1 MFATLVAMLLPFFN
15 AVLGLIGA
23 LAAPRQL
30 PREHARGEA
39 QDPARRG
46 PVVNAGQAMS
56 LVCLISIA
64 ANVGSVQDIVHN
76 LKVAAPFKTYG
87 QLIDGLID

>member
-1 MFATLVAMLLPFFN
+1 MFTTLAMLLPFFN

-56 LVCLISIA
+56 LVCLLISIA

-76 LKVAAPFKTYG
+76 LKAAAPFKTS
-87 QLIDGLID
+87 D